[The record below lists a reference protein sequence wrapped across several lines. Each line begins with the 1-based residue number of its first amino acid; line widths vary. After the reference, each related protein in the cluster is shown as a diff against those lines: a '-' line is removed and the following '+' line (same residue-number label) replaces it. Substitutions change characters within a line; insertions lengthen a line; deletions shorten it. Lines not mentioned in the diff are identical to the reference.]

1 MKLLK
6 TLAILSLATLSS
18 QSFAVD
24 GFQKL
29 KFGASETEVRKAYK
43 QCHWEKDKQEDDE
56 LYCTNFSLGTIK
68 NTDAVFYFIDGKFE
82 RVAIDIP
89 VINLEGII
97 QALSEKYSLSSQPK
111 EKELANPQPNN
122 IYDFGFDKDTI
133 LIRYAYDND
142 MTEDIFLI
150 YTTSDFHD
158 KLQTKD
164 AQSVKDQ
171 L

>member
-1 MKLLK
+1 MKLFK
-6 TLAILSLATLSS
+6 ALAVLSLAALPS

-43 QCHWEKDKQEDDE
+43 QCRWEKDKEADDE

-68 NTDAVFYFIDGKFE
+68 NTEAVFYFIDGKFE

-89 VINLEGII
+89 AINIDGII
-97 QALSEKYSLSSQPK
+97 QALSNKYTLSSQPTK
-111 EKELANPQPNN
+111 RELANPQPNN
-122 IYDFGFDKDTI
+122 MYDFGFDKDTI
-133 LIRYAYDND
+133 LVRYAYDND
-142 MTEDIFLI
+142 MMEYILLI
-150 YTTSDFHD
+150 YSTSDFND
-158 KLQTKD
+158 KIQEKD
-164 AQSVKDQ
+164 AQSVKDE